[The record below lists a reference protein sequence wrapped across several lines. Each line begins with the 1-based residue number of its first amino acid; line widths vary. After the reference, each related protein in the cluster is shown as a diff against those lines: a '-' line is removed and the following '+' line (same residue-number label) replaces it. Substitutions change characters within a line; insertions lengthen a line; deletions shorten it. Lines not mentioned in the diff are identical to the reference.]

1 MTRRLY
7 IVYTLGMKVTA
18 QLWGNSLG
26 VRIPAPVA
34 RDTNLAHGSE
44 VDLQVESG
52 CIVLTPMRRVKR
64 FGLKSLLA
72 KITPANLPAG
82 DIWGAPV
89 GREVW

>member
-1 MTRRLY
+1 
-7 IVYTLGMKVTA
+7 MKITA

-44 VDLQVESG
+44 VDLQVEAG
-52 CIVLTPMRRVKR
+52 RIVLTPMRRAKR
-64 FGLKSLLA
+64 FKLKSLVA
-72 KITPANLPAG
+72 RITATNIPAG

-89 GREVW
+89 GKEVW